1 MIVVE
6 RIRFLLLVIA
16 VSGGAAPAASAQP
29 LTARDLLTAARKGD
43 VALVKRAID
52 ARIPVDAE
60 DPTFRQTALIRA
72 AMFGQ
77 ADTARVLVAARASV
91 EHTSAPDGMRALHWA
106 AKAGSAEVVR
116 VLLSAGAAPD
126 AKDGLDRTPLEY
138 ALTAGAPAAVE
149 ALVAGGASA
158 EAMREPIARHIG
170 PALNDDV
177 PGPRV
182 EALVALIRAGR
193 GLEAASGMP
202 DERTALLSLAGRANR
217 PGAERLAQVLV
228 TAGANL
234 AATDERGRTAR
245 QIVEAWAPTQRDP
258 GYKRTLDAVL
268 AVLRQAEAG
277 R

>member
-1 MIVVE
+1 MVVE
-6 RIRFLLLVIA
+6 RILFLLLV
-16 VSGGAAPAASAQP
+16 AAAAGPAGPTAYAQP

-43 VALVKRAID
+43 IALVKRALE
-52 ARIPVDAE
+52 ARVPVDAE

-77 ADTARVLVAARASV
+77 AEAARLLVASRASV
-91 EHTSAPDGMRALHWA
+91 EHTAAPDGMRALHWA
-106 AKAGSAEVVR
+106 AKAGSAEVIR

-126 AKDGLDRTPLEY
+126 AKDGLDTTPLEY
-138 ALTAGAPAAVE
+138 ALAAGAPAAVD

-158 EAMREPIARHIG
+158 EQMREPIARHVG
-170 PALNDDV
+170 RALNDDA

-193 GLEAASGMP
+193 GLETASSMP

-217 PGAERLAQVLV
+217 PGAERIAQALV
-228 TAGANL
+228 AAGAQL

-245 QIVEAWAPTQRDP
+245 QIVEAWVPGQRDP
-258 GYKRTLDAVL
+258 AYRRTLEAVL
-268 AVLRQAEAG
+268 AVLRQAEA
-277 R
+277 RR